1 MFAIKTKQADVD
13 RSPFAA
19 IILVIQTGPCGSHGI
34 SKVWSPRCVTSFGE
48 FQYGRQFDSVFED
61 GSKISVWILDT
72 GRAVGHFDS
81 TCRGNSR
88 FFRFGGLL

>member
-1 MFAIKTKQADVD
+1 MD